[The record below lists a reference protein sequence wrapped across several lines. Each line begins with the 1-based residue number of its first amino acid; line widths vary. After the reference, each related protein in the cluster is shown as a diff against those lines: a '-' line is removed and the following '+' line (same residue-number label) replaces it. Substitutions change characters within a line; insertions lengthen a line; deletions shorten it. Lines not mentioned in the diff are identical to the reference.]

1 MQTARLEASK
11 NETDRFSTIEL
22 AARLESKG
30 KRHYGQLD
38 HLFFTTIH
46 HTT

>member
-22 AARLESKG
+22 AARLEQ
-30 KRHYGQLD
+30 R
-38 HLFFTTIH
+38 
-46 HTT
+46 